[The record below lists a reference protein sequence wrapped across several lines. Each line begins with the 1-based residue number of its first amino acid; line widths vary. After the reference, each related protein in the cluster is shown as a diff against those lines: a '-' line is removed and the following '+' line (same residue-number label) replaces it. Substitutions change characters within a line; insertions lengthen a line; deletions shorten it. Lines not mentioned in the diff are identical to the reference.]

1 MFLFHLPA
9 VSRIDP
15 PPAPL
20 VALARRALECAR
32 RRAGVPEDSPPFFL
46 SRVDLLPKDGRGA
59 SGGGASGGG
68 ASGEGASGGGQTDTE
83 GEWLISE
90 IEIGWPE
97 LFLQVFSLTT

>member
-59 SGGGASGGG
+59 SGGGASG
-68 ASGEGASGGGQTDTE
+68 EGASGGGQTDTE

>member
-68 ASGEGASGGGQTDTE
+68 GLG
-83 GEWLISE
+83 
-90 IEIGWPE
+90 
-97 LFLQVFSLTT
+97 TTGPLVCLVPLARLLPVMGFC

>member
-59 SGGGASGGG
+59 SGGG
-68 ASGEGASGGGQTDTE
+68 QTDTE

>member
-68 ASGEGASGGGQTDTE
+68 APGAGGGGQTDTE